1 MLPVSYWFY
10 SLYIKI
16 STTAV
21 CMDRHKINS
30 STLNGICFFLCKRF
44 CSFHLHIVCA
54 ISIFSTTAAPFQ
66 HCIFTLLSKIH
77 LLSFIIRF
85 DECTLLSFVL
95 PLLFG
100 KIGSE
105 KSGEL
110 PDNPYS
116 KFLKEVFSSNSHGNS

>member
-1 MLPVSYWFY
+1 LLPVSYWFY

-54 ISIFSTTAAPFQ
+54 ISIFSTTAA
-66 HCIFTLLSKIH
+66 TLITKIH

-85 DECTLLSFVL
+85 DECKLLSFVL

-116 KFLKEVFSSNSHGNS
+116 KFLKEVFSSNSHENS